1 MPTTWWSATRD
12 VLRWEF
18 GLLRAY
24 RKLTLAMVGVLF
36 VPALYAWIYLFA
48 MWDPASHTRDLPA
61 GLVSLDT
68 GAEYRGRSLNL
79 GSEVLNAI
87 ETQGHFAYRRYEDAE
102 QARQDVRQGRLA
114 FMLEIPPDFSQRA
127 LPGETRGAAKL
138 TLYTSEG
145 NNYTSAGFARRF
157 APEVAQR
164 VNTMLAETRWDL
176 VLSTAAGSQRN
187 LDSLRTAL
195 ADLHKGATELQSGLG
210 RAREGSRQ
218 TTTASEAAVESAQ
231 RLRAGAAQV
240 ADGTQQLG
248 GGMRQVASS
257 LRAMEARLPAEAEL
271 ASLRQGAQ
279 SLAQGQQD
287 MLRGMEALN
296 AGSQRLEAGLLQL
309 RTAADDTPF
318 FGSWVVEGVTPLAA
332 GARELSTGL
341 GRAREAQ
348 ATLLQGSQRLQEGV
362 AALTDGTAR
371 AGASINA
378 VQARLPEDARLDRL
392 AEGSREL
399 VNGHEALVGGLRQLG
414 AGTQALQQG
423 LAGLTDG
430 AGRLDM
436 GLELLRRSLPSDV
449 DRMEGN
455 AEGLA
460 SSVEPQVE
468 IVAPVANQGSALVP
482 NFVPLALWV
491 GAVMVCFL
499 VHLRRVPEPVATH
512 PRLAL
517 AAGKLALPLGVV
529 LLQALA
535 MLGLLTWVLKVPM
548 PQPGL
553 LALTLATS
561 SAAFLAIVW
570 ALVRVLGDLGKVV
583 AVLLLIVQISAAGA
597 LLPIELSDE
606 AFQAMHPYLPLTW
619 VVQSFRVSLFGAYD
633 GDFWPAYTAVALTAA
648 AGLVLGSLVGRW
660 RPVPTPQWRPPLDIE

>member
-1 MPTTWWSATRD
+1 MSTTWWSALRD
-12 VLRWEF
+12 VLSWEF
-18 GLLRAY
+18 RLLRVH
-24 RKLTLAMVGVLF
+24 RKLALAMAGVLF
-36 VPALYAWIYLFA
+36 VPAIYAWIYLFA

-61 GLVSLDT
+61 GLVNLDT
-68 GAEYRGRSLNL
+68 GAQYRGRSLNL
-79 GSEVLNAI
+79 GSEVLSSI
-87 ETQGHFAYRRYEDAE
+87 ETQGQFAYRRYEDAQ
-102 QARQDVRQGRLA
+102 QARKDVRQGRLA
-114 FMLEIPPDFSQRA
+114 FVLEIPGDFSQRA

-164 VNTMLAETRWDL
+164 VNTMLAEARWDL

-187 LDSLRTAL
+187 LDSLRAAL
-195 ADLHKGATELQSGLG
+195 GDLHKGAAELQSGLG

-218 TTTASEAAVESAQ
+218 AAAAGDAAVESAQ
-231 RLRAGAAQV
+231 RLRAGAVQV

-248 GGMRQVASS
+248 GGIRQVASS
-257 LRAMEARLPAEAEL
+257 LRGLEARLPAESEL
-271 ASLRQGAQ
+271 ASLRQGAL
-279 SLAQGQQD
+279 SLAQGQQE
-287 MLRGMEALN
+287 MLRGMEAL
-296 AGSQRLEAGLLQL
+296 GSGAQRLEGALLQM
-309 RTAADDTPF
+309 RTAADETPL
-318 FGSWVVEGVTPLAA
+318 FGGWVVEAVTPISS
-332 GARELSTGL
+332 GARELSAGL

-348 ATLLQGSQRLQEGV
+348 ATLLQGSQKLQEGV

-371 AGASINA
+371 AGVSVNA
-378 VQARLPEDARLDRL
+378 LQARLPEDSRVDRL
-392 AEGSREL
+392 TEGTREL
-399 VNGHEALVGGLRQLG
+399 INGHEALVGGLRQLG

-430 AGRLDM
+430 AGRLDL

-455 AEGLA
+455 AQGLA
-460 SSVEPQVE
+460 LSVEPTVE
-468 IVAPVANQGSALVP
+468 VVAPVPNHGSALAP

-491 GAVMVCFL
+491 GAVMVSFL
-499 VHLRRVPEPVATH
+499 VHLRRVPEPVAAH

-517 AAGKLALPLGVV
+517 AVGKLALPLGVV

-535 MLGLLTWVLKVPM
+535 MLGLLAWVLKVPM

-561 SAAFLAIVW
+561 SVAFLAIVW
-570 ALVRVLGDLGKVV
+570 ALVRLLGDLGKVV

-633 GDFWPAYTAVALTAA
+633 GEFWPAYTAVALTAA
-648 AGLVLGSLVGRW
+648 AGLALGSLLGRW